1 MKSIYLLIS
10 TFLMVASDCPPIII
24 EKDNLRNKHHYNQV
38 EIINYQNQQ
47 STLPISFSGQKKTYL
62 IAQTQEN
69 NPPEDRKQK
78 EQPEYQKVMVIAL
91 FASFLFLFVIS
102 GLIALGGITEKIK
115 IKDKF
120 LGPLFI
126 AVLIE
131 GLCPAV
137 LAFGRPEIIFPNYQI
152 QELKN
157 QIKNLTEKNNG
168 LAEIKKYLD
177 QSSKIEAQ
185 DRKIQELNNKIGSQD
200 KTIGSQ
206 DKKIITLKAQIEDS
220 VKIDKSFF
228 GKIAKIDD
236 YARRLP
242 PDGTFDPIYT
252 YDPILSNQTKEIET
266 RKEYCQ
272 TIQELLKVIG
282 QLERNRYPNK
292 DCRETARQLAKYQS
306 QKGVKKRYEELYNP
320 DKTTTYLIIDYL
332 ERKEFFDK

>member
-1 MKSIYLLIS
+1 
-10 TFLMVASDCPPIII
+10 MVASDCPPIII
-24 EKDNLRNKHHYNQV
+24 QKDNFRNKHHYNQV

-47 STLPISFSGQKKTYL
+47 STLPISFPGQKKTYL

-115 IKDKF
+115 VKDKF

-137 LAFGRPEIIFPNYQI
+137 LAFGRPEIIFPDHII
-152 QELKN
+152 QDLKN
-157 QIKNLTEKNNG
+157 EIKNLTEKNND
-168 LAEIKKYLD
+168 LADVKKCQD
-177 QSSKIEAQ
+177 QTSELEAK
-185 DRKIQELNNKIGSQD
+185 DRKIQELN
-200 KTIGSQ
+200 KTIDSKK
-206 DKKIITLKAQIEDS
+206 KKIITLEAQLADC

-236 YARRLP
+236 YARSLLP
-242 PDGTFDPIYT
+242 DRTFDPMYT
-252 YDPILSNQTKEIET
+252 YEIPSIQTKEIET
-266 RKEYCQ
+266 RKEYCK

-282 QLERNRYPNK
+282 QLEKNRSPNNN
-292 DCRETARQLAKYQS
+292 CRETTRQLAQYQS
-306 QKGVKKRYEELYNP
+306 QKGVKEPFDELYDPN
-320 DKTTTYLIIDYL
+320 KTTTYLIIDYL
-332 ERKEFFDK
+332 EIKGLIDK

>member
-10 TFLMVASDCPPIII
+10 TFLMVTSDCPPIII

-115 IKDKF
+115 VKDKF

-137 LAFGRPEIIFPNYQI
+137 LAFGRPEIIFPNDTI
-152 QELKN
+152 QNLKN
-157 QIKNLTEKNNG
+157 QIKNLTEENNN

-177 QSSKIEAQ
+177 QESELEAK
-185 DRKIQELNNKIGSQD
+185 DGEIQELKNTIDSKN
-200 KTIGSQ
+200 KTIDS
-206 DKKIITLKAQIEDS
+206 KNKTIITLEAQLADS

-236 YARRLP
+236 YARSLP
-242 PDGTFDPIYT
+242 PDRTFDPMYT
-252 YDPILSNQTKEIET
+252 QEIPSNQTKEIET

-272 TIQELLKVIG
+272 IIQELLKVIG
-282 QLERNRYPNK
+282 KLEKNRTPNNN
-292 DCRETARQLAKYQS
+292 CRETATKLAKYQS
-306 QKGVKKRYEELYNP
+306 QKGVKEPFDELYDPN
-320 DKTTTYLIIDYL
+320 KTTTYLIIDYL
-332 ERKEFFDK
+332 EIKGLIDK

>member
-10 TFLMVASDCPPIII
+10 TFLMVASDCLPIII
-24 EKDNLRNKHHYNQV
+24 QKDNFRNKHHYNQV

-115 IKDKF
+115 VKDKF

-137 LAFGRPEIIFPNYQI
+137 LAFGRPEIIFPDHII
-152 QELKN
+152 QDLKN
-157 QIKNLTEKNNG
+157 EIKNLTEENNN
-168 LAEIKKYLD
+168 LAEIKKC
-177 QSSKIEAQ
+177 Q
-185 DRKIQELNNKIGSQD
+185 DKESELETKDGEIQQLNNKIGSQD
-200 KTIGSQ
+200 KE
-206 DKKIITLKAQIEDS
+206 IITLKAQIAGC

-236 YARRLP
+236 YARSLP
-242 PDGTFDPIYT
+242 PDRTFDPMYT

-282 QLERNRYPNK
+282 QLEKNRYPNNN
-292 DCRETARQLAKYQS
+292 CRETARQLAEYQS
-306 QKGVKKRYEELYNP
+306 QKGVKEPFDELYDPN
-320 DKTTTYLIIDYL
+320 KTTTYLIIDYL
-332 ERKEFFDK
+332 EIKGLIDK